1 MNVPCCKTLLLVAL
15 LFAIGCEG
23 RHADDGAPK
32 SSTSESGSPD
42 SSSQPAGGA
51 VVIDEAYGRT
61 MGTTYSVKIAN
72 PPDTL
77 AEDWRLQ
84 IDAELRRVN
93 DQMSTYLKS
102 SELSRFNQ
110 SDSTDWFAVST
121 DTAKVVA
128 YALEVSR
135 QTQGAFDVTVAPLV
149 NAWSFGPEERTQVVP
164 SDQQLAEIKKR
175 IGYQHLEARME
186 PPGLRKAIPELTV
199 DLSAIAKG
207 HGVDRIVELLGRMG
221 ATHVFV
227 EIGGEVRVTG
237 GRVDRPWGVGIQQPD
252 GGPSEVLTALPLD
265 DGAVA
270 TSGDYRNF
278 FDAEGQRYSH
288 TIDPRTGKP
297 ISHPLASVSVRA
309 NNCMMADAWAT
320 AINVL
325 GHSAGLETAQRMN
338 LDVMLIVRQG
348 DRYESVRTGV
358 FDGH

>member
-1 MNVPCCKTLLLVAL
+1 MNVPCCKTLFSIAL
-15 LFAIGCEG
+15 LFAVGCERSQEHG
-23 RHADDGAPK
+23 DAAAP
-32 SSTSESGSPD
+32 SDTAAA
-42 SSSQPAGGA
+42 AGEQAAAGA
-51 VVIDEAYGRT
+51 VTVVEAYGRT

-72 PPDTL
+72 PPSTL
-77 AEDWRLQ
+77 PEDWRLQ

-110 SDSTDWFAVST
+110 SDSTDWFAVSS
-121 DTAKVVA
+121 DTAEVVS
-128 YALEVSR
+128 YALEVSQ
-135 QTQGAFDVTVAPLV
+135 QTEGAFDVTVAPLV
-149 NAWSFGPEERTQVVP
+149 NAWSFGPDERTQQVP
-164 SDQQLAEIKKR
+164 SDQRLAEIRQR
-175 IGYQHLEARME
+175 IGYQHLQARME

-207 HGVDRIVELLGRMG
+207 HGVDRIVELLSGLD
-221 ATHVFV
+221 AEHVFV

-252 GGPSEVLTALPLD
+252 GAPSEVLVALPLS

-278 FDAEGQRYSH
+278 FDADGQRYSH
-288 TIDPRTGKP
+288 TIDPRSGKP

-325 GHSAGLETAQRMN
+325 GKQAGLETAQRMN
-338 LDVMLIVRQG
+338 LDVMLITRQG
-348 DRYESVRTGV
+348 DRYESIRTGV
-358 FDGH
+358 FDEL